1 MGLLGSA
8 GLVLVWMVGQ
18 AASTTTDTSGVVK
31 DWLVWDAAQAERT
44 KAALA
49 ELEAQRW
56 IALADSDSTALDS
69 LALDSLRL
77 DSLAADSTDST
88 FYAPRALNYLTRPR
102 VDRRSALLFPRSQ
115 RAMSLR
121 LGSYWEHQVEL
132 DSTEDVIRIT
142 EQVGESDVRFPVELD
157 YETYRRQRF
166 DEDAR
171 SSWQQ
176 MVVQRARQQR
186 NRNRGGLGFNIVVP
200 GGRNSAFTTIFGT
213 NEVDLRVN
221 GQANIN
227 AGFNYRDSDQQV
239 AVTGRS
245 RQIDPDFKQ
254 DLRLGINGT
263 IGDKLRVDVSWDTQQ
278 DFDYQNQIKLQYQ
291 GYEDEII
298 QSIEA
303 GNVLLDTRSTLIR
316 GGQSLFGLKSKLQ
329 IGGFGITSV
338 VSQEEGQ
345 ANSLSIDGGAEE
357 IEFSVKP
364 TNYESDTHFFLGYY
378 FRNRWEDAMGQ
389 PSLGVVLDGNFEGI
403 TDIEMWKLERF
414 SNDDDDLRQAV
425 AVVDLGE
432 ELDILEQADSYSR
445 TELPNEGQD
454 QYSDF
459 DMGDMDV
466 LRDGNTDLQ
475 SYFGSRDVAMTND
488 DWVNGRFRLMLEG
501 RDYDFDPYLGY
512 VTLRQRVQEGE
523 AIAISFRYLSRG
535 SAVEVGDF
543 VATSGGSDGTQT
555 EDRLVLKLLRPKQS
569 RQPALESGFNPAA
582 WYLEMRNIYPLQ
594 GGGINANEFELDVFY
609 EPPGKVRSKTLP
621 GLGIRDELLNLLKLD
636 RINED
641 GREGPDNQFDYLSN
655 YTIDPG
661 RGRLIFPV
669 LEPFGSRIEEIIDGT
684 ALSAAEKQSAKEL
697 LVFENLYTKKQQNAR
712 LDTQLDVY
720 TIAGSYKG
728 SAQSFYDL
736 GAFTGIIEGSV
747 RVTAGGTVLTENV
760 DYSVD
765 YQLGTVNIIN
775 QSLVADGR
783 KIDIEYEQNQLF
795 NVQQKTLIGTRVEYE
810 LDERF
815 RMGSTLMRLSQRS
828 PVDKFRI
835 GEEPIQN
842 TIWGV
847 DGQLKLEPYW
857 LTRAID
863 WLPLIQTKANS
874 SIEITGE
881 FAQLRPGHSQTT
893 AFERTRRELRSS
905 GRDLK
910 DDELKGIT
918 YIDDFEAFENTFQL
932 RQPGAWRLSAAPDSI
947 AAVGPQQFGL
957 DADSLRSNW
966 RGKFSWYQ
974 VSRGLL
980 SELGGVDVATEYEA
994 LAVAPVRVLDVFPDR
1009 QVERDSEELQTLDLF
1024 FAPNERGPYNYTR
1037 AYDEFAQNPKNV
1049 WGGIVQRIPDGFNDF
1064 TTRNIEFVE
1073 FIIRPFADN
1082 MARDAGPD
1090 AKLYV
1095 DLGTISEDI
1104 IPDGRLN
1111 NEDGLATT
1119 DVGASS
1125 VTRWGRLPSVRQ
1137 NNSVDVDESARRTE
1151 DVGLD
1156 GLISYEEPGVGNYN
1170 PDLYEVNQFGDFL
1183 SSLAEACGRLAG
1195 AQREQCEFD
1204 LRRAQVDPSGD
1215 DYRYFADPY
1224 FNNANFYP
1232 QGDASLQQ
1240 RFSHYFAGTELN
1252 SFEGVNKLNPGT
1264 KGNSRFPDSEDLD
1277 LSNSPDI
1284 ENSYFQYEIPLSIAE
1299 LKRQADPQE
1308 IDDFVVGEVTNQDG
1322 VGTGWF
1328 QIRVPIRNFTRSVG
1342 TISDF
1347 SVVENMRLWMTGME
1361 DPITVRFASLELVG
1375 SQWRQSDNIIAERE
1389 RPGDLRSE
1397 DTRVSISSI
1406 NNEENR
1412 DVYETPTGAITS
1424 LNRTVSGRQ
1433 LRAREQAMVMRV
1445 ENLFPNQQRAIFK
1458 TYNQGLDLLRYGNL
1472 RMFVHMNGQL
1482 ADGRKLSELADEEA
1496 RSKVR
1501 LFVRLGANETNDYYE
1516 YEQPLSPSDPT
1527 LEIDNDALWQ
1537 TNQPF
1542 GDGFVDLNSVH
1553 IVLGALNQL
1562 KFARDQ
1568 RGVPQDS
1575 IFWSADETGELVGTD
1590 VPDANEF
1597 APPGTRLAI
1606 RGNASLNKINTII
1619 IGLRNP
1625 ADSTSIDLEDQLE
1638 DVSIWVNELRT
1649 TNYDETNGWAAV
1661 GNANFQLADLGRIRM
1676 SYQAQTDGF
1685 GGLAS
1690 TLGERDQNNIQNW
1703 SVATDVNL
1711 DKLLPE
1717 RQGWTIPVSVQV
1729 QSNTNTPR
1737 FSPDRGDVRLS
1748 EITEQIERDTT
1759 LADRDQLIDDVIQ
1772 SAQTRTYTRS
1782 FNTRLSKNNSRSP
1795 VLRKTLDGITF
1806 NYSYTDTDARSPQQR
1821 ERDSWRWNTGLQYRF
1836 QSGPSTL
1843 RPFWFADEIPVLKAL
1858 SGLRF
1863 NYVPQQI
1870 SVSGTAS
1877 RNYSQ
1882 TQERAVA
1889 LTQDPDIPDIAEFP
1903 IREQH
1908 AFTHQRRFQVDYNPF
1923 DFLNFS
1929 FDTNTGQSLNALGV
1943 DTLFTLV
1950 TPDSVYRGLTDIRSI
1965 SDAIA
1970 AGLADSSQIADTYL
1984 LERLNIEDWR
1994 EVAGRAFS
2002 GADDLRTE
2010 DHGQSFN
2017 ASIRP
2022 RIPRNSFFS
2031 WVTLQDISYQ
2041 ATYTWRNGAVG
2052 QITGA
2057 TIGNNVTT
2065 RFGGGFRFQDLWR
2078 KFKFYR
2084 DIEEAHKTAQ
2094 QEAQRR
2100 RQARERER
2108 QQRAEARK
2116 QEREERKRQREEE
2129 KRLEEER
2136 EAEEAR
2142 LRAEAEARGEEYI
2155 PPAAPEPAPDSTTV
2169 EVDAPEL
2176 DAVDDAAQAV
2186 PPDSSSVLPDTTG
2199 RRFKLPLPNPIP
2211 VMRGLFLTVTGI
2223 QDVNLQYQRTLT
2235 GQSNGIGVFDP
2246 NGQNGEGDVNI
2257 NYSLFDAFRGNGPGL
2272 RYRFGLDNT
2281 VDIDERVLAGPI
2293 QVTDAFTEQNR
2304 VNGRTTINLSS
2315 DFRINLTANADW
2327 SERETIN
2334 FRINDET
2341 GLPASTSTN
2350 QGSNKASIW
2359 TFGADYLSLFN
2370 AQLDAYRADAANL
2383 EPDASR
2389 VGDENGDGRVVLTN
2403 ETIVDD
2409 FRQAYTASSGSF
2421 FGKALLPIPLPS
2433 WQINYGGLNKLP
2445 VFRRLFTTV
2454 SLRHNYAADYSAD
2467 FRTNLAAS
2475 TGDSTRTFD
2484 LAGQEIEYSLDQ
2496 TEVGAVRVNE
2506 RLSPLLGLDL
2516 TWKARFQTNFNWNR
2530 TNTYSLSTANF
2541 DVSES
2546 KTNEFQMQFSWA
2558 VQGLQLPFIKK
2569 KLDNRLNVSLNIARA
2584 KNSDLRCSLRRA
2596 LEEAILNPVP
2606 FDEEANPDGFD
2617 PLRVGDNVDVITG
2630 STRLTL
2636 QPRIQYQFSNKVTA
2650 SVYVDYQRLD
2660 SEDSRVPSATTMKG
2674 GFDVR
2679 VSIQN

>member
-1 MGLLGSA
+1 MA

-18 AASTTTDTSGVVK
+18 AASTSADTSGVVH
-31 DWLVWDAAQAERT
+31 DWLVWDAEQAEKT

-49 ELEAQRW
+49 RLEAPLW

-69 LALDSLRL
+69 LTLDSLRL
-77 DSLAADSTDST
+77 DSLAADTTDST
-88 FYAPRALNYLTRPR
+88 FYAPRALNYLNRPR
-102 VDRRSALLFPRSQ
+102 LDRRSALLFPRGE
-115 RAMSLR
+115 RAFTPK
-121 LGSYWEHQVEL
+121 LGGYWEHQVEL
-132 DSTEDVIRIT
+132 DSNDQVVRIR
-142 EQVGESDVRFPVELD
+142 EQVGENDVRYPIELD
-157 YETYRRQRF
+157 YESYRRQRF
-166 DEDAR
+166 QEDTR
-171 SSWQQ
+171 SNWQEL
-176 MVVQRARQQR
+176 VVQRARQQR

-303 GNVLLDTRSTLIR
+303 GNVLLDTRSSLIR

-378 FRNRWEDAMGQ
+378 FRNRWEDAMSE
-389 PSLGVVLDGNFEGI
+389 PSLGVVLSDGFEGI
-403 TDIEMWKLERF
+403 TDIEVWKLERF
-414 SNDDDDLRQAV
+414 SNDEDDLRQAV

-432 ELDILEQADSYSR
+432 EVEILEQADEYTR
-445 TELPNEGQD
+445 AILPSESNGQ
-454 QYSDF
+454 YVN
-459 DMGDMDV
+459 DMDD
-466 LRDGNTDLQ
+466 LRDGNLDLQ
-475 SYFGSRDVAMTND
+475 TFFGTRDIPMTND

-501 RDYDFDPYLGY
+501 RDYEFDPYLGY
-512 VTLRQRVQEGE
+512 VTLRQRLQEGE
-523 AIAISFRYLSRG
+523 AIGVAIRYLRNG
-535 SAVEVGDF
+535 GAEEVGDF
-543 VATSGGSDGTQT
+543 VSTSGGSDGTQT

-594 GGGINANEFELDVFY
+594 GGGINANEFDLQVFY
-609 EPPGKVRSKTLP
+609 EPPGKTPSKTLP
-621 GLGIRDELLNLLKLD
+621 GLGIRETLLNLLKLD
-636 RINED
+636 RVNED
-641 GREGPDNQFDYLSN
+641 GRESPDDQFDYLSN

-669 LEPFGSRIEEIIDGT
+669 LEPFGGRIEEIIDGT
-684 ALSAAEKQSAKEL
+684 ALSDAEKQNAKNL
-697 LVFENLYTKKQQNAR
+697 LVFESLYKKKQQNAR

-747 RVTAGGTVLTENV
+747 RVTAGGNVLTEDV
-760 DYSVD
+760 DYTVD
-765 YQLGTVNIIN
+765 YNLGTVNIIN

-783 KIDIEYEQNQLF
+783 KIDIDYEQNSLF
-795 NVQQKTLIGTRVEYE
+795 NVQKKTLLGTRVEYE

-815 RMGSTLMRLSQRS
+815 RIGSTLMRLSQRS

-842 TIWGV
+842 TIWGI

-874 SIEITGE
+874 SIEVTGE

-893 AFERTRRELRSS
+893 AYERTRRELQRS

-910 DDELKGIT
+910 EDELKGIT

-932 RQPGAWRLSAAPDSI
+932 KQPGAWRLSAVPDSI
-947 AAVGPQQFGL
+947 ARFGPEQFGL
-957 DADSLRSNW
+957 NADSLRSNW
-966 RGKFSWYQ
+966 RGTFAWYQ
-974 VSRGLL
+974 VSRGLFR
-980 SELGGVDVATEYEA
+980 ELGEVAAFDQEA
-994 LAVAPVRVLDVFPDR
+994 IVPVRVLDVFPDR
-1009 QVERDSEELQTLDLF
+1009 QVERESEELQTLDMYYNPLQ
-1024 FAPNERGPYNYTR
+1024 RGPYNYTR
-1037 AYDEFAQNPKNV
+1037 AYDEFAQNPKDV
-1049 WGGIVQRIPDGFNDF
+1049 WGGIVQRIPEGFKDF
-1064 TTRNIEFVE
+1064 TTKNIEFVE
-1073 FIIRPFADN
+1073 FIIKPFTEN
-1082 MARDAGPD
+1082 GSNDAGAD
-1090 AKLYV
+1090 AKMFV

-1111 NEDGLATT
+1111 NEDGQATT

-1125 VTRWGRLPSVRQ
+1125 VTKWGRLPSARQ
-1137 NNSVDVDESARRTE
+1137 NNSVDVDGRRTE

-1156 GLISYEEPGVGNYN
+1156 GLVSYEDAGVGSYS
-1170 PDLYEVNQFGDFL
+1170 PELYEVNQFADFL
-1183 SSLAEACGRLAG
+1183 NSLAAACARLSG
-1195 AQREQCEFD
+1195 AQREQCDFD
-1204 LRRAQVDPSGD
+1204 LRRAQEDPSGD
-1215 DYRYFADPY
+1215 DYRYFGDSY
-1224 FNNANFYP
+1224 FNNANFYRN
-1232 QGDASLQQ
+1232 GTASLQQ

-1284 ENSYFQYEIPLSIAE
+1284 ENSYFQYEVPLSVSE
-1299 LKRQADPQE
+1299 LTRLADPLE
-1308 IDDFVVGEVTNQDG
+1308 INDFVVGEVTNSEG

-1328 QIRVPIRNFTRSVG
+1328 QIRVPIRNFTRRVG
-1342 TISDF
+1342 TINDF
-1347 SVVENMRLWMTGME
+1347 SVVENLRLWMTGI
-1361 DPITVRFASLELVG
+1361 DAPITVRFASLELVG
-1375 SQWRQSDNIIAERE
+1375 SQWRQSDKLIAERE
-1389 RPGDLRSE
+1389 RPGDLSTA

-1406 NNEENR
+1406 NNEENS
-1412 DVYETPTGAITS
+1412 DIYETPTGAVIS
-1424 LNRTVSGRQ
+1424 LNRTVTGQQ

-1445 ENLFPNQQRAIFK
+1445 ENLPPNRQRAIFK

-1482 ADGRKLSELADEEA
+1482 ADGRMLSELPDDEA
-1496 RSKVR
+1496 RSKVK

-1516 YEQPLSPSDPT
+1516 YEQPLSPSNPT
-1527 LEIDNDALWQ
+1527 QIANNDDLWQ
-1537 TNQPF
+1537 TNQPV
-1542 GDGFVDLNSVH
+1542 GDGFEDLNSVH

-1575 IFWSADETGELVGTD
+1575 VFWSASDDGELVGGD
-1590 VPDANEF
+1590 VPNATEF

-1606 RGNASLNKINTII
+1606 KGNASLNKINTII

-1638 DVSIWVNELRT
+1638 DVTIWVNELRT

-1661 GNANFQLADLGRIRM
+1661 ANANFQLADLGRIRA

-1703 SVATDVNL
+1703 SLATDVNV

-1717 RQGWTIPVSVQV
+1717 RQGWSIPVSVQV

-1748 EITEQIERDTT
+1748 EITDQIRSDST
-1759 LADRDQLIDDVIQ
+1759 LDNRDQLADDVIQ
-1772 SAQTRTYTRS
+1772 SAQTHTYTRS
-1782 FNTRLSKNNSRSP
+1782 FNTRLSKSGSRSP
-1795 VLRKTLDGITF
+1795 VLEKTLDGITF
-1806 NYSYTDTDARSPQQR
+1806 NYSFTDTDSRSPQQR
-1821 ERDSWRWNTGLQYRF
+1821 ERDSWRWNTGLQYRL
-1836 QSGPSTL
+1836 QLDASTL
-1843 RPFWFADEIPVLKAL
+1843 RPFWFMDDIPILKTL
-1858 SGLRF
+1858 GGLRF
-1863 NYVPQQI
+1863 NYLPQQV
-1870 SVSGTAS
+1870 SMSGTAS

-1882 TQERAVA
+1882 TQERARA
-1889 LTQDPDIPDIAEFP
+1889 LTQDPEIPDIAEFP
-1903 IREQH
+1903 LREQH
-1908 AFTHQRRFQVDYNPF
+1908 AFLHQRRFQIDYNPF
-1923 DFLNFS
+1923 SFLNFS

-1950 TPDSVYRGLTDIRSI
+1950 TPDSVYRGLTEVRSI
-1965 SDAIA
+1965 EDAIQ
-1970 AGLADSSQIADTYL
+1970 AGLVGEDQVANTYL

-2002 GADDLRTE
+2002 GADGLRTE
-2010 DHGQSFN
+2010 DHSQSFN

-2031 WVTLQDISYQ
+2031 WVTLQDISYA
-2041 ATYTWRNGAVG
+2041 ATYNWRNGAVG

-2065 RFGGGFRFQDLWR
+2065 RFGGGLRLQDLWR

-2084 DIEEAHKTAQ
+2084 VMEDAHKQALQEKRQRQ
-2094 QEAQRR
+2094 QQ
-2100 RQARERER
+2100 RERER
-2108 QQRAEARK
+2108 QQRAEERK
-2116 QEREERKRQREEE
+2116 AEREERKRQKEEE
-2129 KRLEEER
+2129 KRLREEA

-2142 LRAEAEARGEEYI
+2142 LRAEAEARGEEYV
-2155 PPAAPEPAPDSTTV
+2155 PPEEPEPAADSTATTVPDPETV
-2169 EVDAPEL
+2169 EAAPQGEE
-2176 DAVDDAAQAV
+2176 AEVV
-2186 PPDSSSVLPDTTG
+2186 PADSSSVVPDTTG
-2199 RRFKLPLPNPIP
+2199 RRFKLPLPNPVP
-2211 VMRGLFLTVTGI
+2211 AMRGLFLTVTGI
-2223 QDVNLQYQRTLT
+2223 QDVNLQYQRTVS
-2235 GQSNGIGVFDP
+2235 GQSNGVGMFDP
-2246 NGQNGEGDVNI
+2246 EAESGQGNVNV

-2272 RYRFGLDNT
+2272 GYRFGLDNT
-2281 VDIDERVLAGPI
+2281 VPLDQRVLRGPI

-2304 VNGRTTINLSS
+2304 VNGRTSINLSS
-2315 DFRINLTANADW
+2315 EFRINLTANADW

-2334 FRINDET
+2334 FRIDETT
-2341 GLPASTSTN
+2341 GLPATTSTD

-2359 TFGADYLSLFN
+2359 TFGANYLDLFN
-2370 AQLDAYRADAANL
+2370 AQLETYRQDAVGLA
-2383 EPDASR
+2383 PDAV
-2389 VGDENGDGRVVLTN
+2389 VGDENEDGRVVLTN
-2403 ETIVDD
+2403 ETIVED
-2409 FRQAYTASSGSF
+2409 FRRAYTSSSGSF
-2421 FGKALLPIPLPS
+2421 LGKSLLPIPLPS

-2445 VFRRLFTTV
+2445 VFRFIFNTV

-2467 FRTNLAAS
+2467 FRTNLAATS
-2475 TGDSTRTFD
+2475 GDSTRVFE
-2484 LAGQEIEYSLDQ
+2484 LAGQGIEYNLAR

-2506 RLSPLLGLDL
+2506 RFSPLLGLDL

-2541 DVSES
+2541 EVSES

-2558 VQGLQLPFIKK
+2558 VQGLRLPFIKK
-2569 KLDNRLNVSLNIARA
+2569 KLDNRLNVSFNIARA
-2584 KNSDLRCSLRRA
+2584 VNQDLRYSIRRA
-2596 LEEAILNPVP
+2596 LEEAITKGEP
-2606 FDEEANPDGFD
+2606 FDPEANPEGYD
-2617 PLRVGDNVDVITG
+2617 PLRLQDNVDLLTG
-2630 STRLTL
+2630 TTRLTL

-2650 SVYVDYQRLD
+2650 SVYVDYQRLE
-2660 SEDSRVPSATTMKG
+2660 SEDSRVPSTITMKG